1 MARGLTVTPTHKKGQ
16 YTAIHDRP
24 KSRTRIYPAPRR
36 PQKGIMDTVTALG
49 LIAGSLTTLSFAPQV
64 IRAWRTRSTAD
75 LSFAMLVVFLAG
87 ILLWLVYGVVREDL
101 AIIAANAITAV
112 LIGLLLTI
120 KKKHG

>member
-1 MARGLTVTPTHKKGQ
+1 MARGLTVTPTHKKGH

-64 IRAWRTRSTAD
+64 IRAWRTRSIAD